1 MPLQL
6 IAPYVSLV
14 RQRQRQQRMPYNICW
29 DDMEFWNETL
39 ELPSGWNDGSYP
51 GDDHFRELIAE
62 RLAPFTVEKTPD
74 GALDDDGLLVFMV
87 SVSVGGMG
95 HNGHPDK
102 EKMEKQM
109 KEMPPSFAPP
119 LPIAKVLDLL
129 SQMGNLREKEWR
141 ALEHMVRSL
150 KALASRQDR

>member
-1 MPLQL
+1 M
-6 IAPYVSLV
+6 
-14 RQRQRQQRMPYNICW
+14 
-29 DDMEFWNETL
+29 
-39 ELPSGWNDGSYP
+39 
-51 GDDHFRELIAE
+51 
-62 RLAPFTVEKTPD
+62 APFTVEKTPD

-87 SVSVGGMG
+87 SASVRGI
-95 HNGHPDK
+95 NGHPDK

-119 LPIAKVLDLL
+119 MPIAKVLDFL
-129 SQMGNLREKEWR
+129 SQMGTVREKEWM